1 MLPDEY
7 RDLVEEALNTL
18 LLLAPP
24 DINDADGR
32 PISFSRIFGNA
43 FPVDPH
49 CLDLV
54 EPMDDEPIRYPVDD
68 QLPASVYLSR
78 SLHNYPNWGAR
89 LLELEDVV
97 KGQRPS
103 TFNQW
108 EDVKRATESA
118 KSQKRTDFITILAF
132 ILSAFLLILALITL
146 VYGAVATKEAEKAN
160 DYASIASKV
169 ADSSGALVSS
179 FIDGCALP
187 YCRQISHENNT
198 TPLTMTTSPPTTTAF
213 LTVTATAFATVTV
226 TEIISITSIAP

>member
-1 MLPDEY
+1 
-7 RDLVEEALNTL
+7 
-18 LLLAPP
+18 
-24 DINDADGR
+24 
-32 PISFSRIFGNA
+32 
-43 FPVDPH
+43 VDPH

-54 EPMDDEPIRYPVDD
+54 EPMDDEPIRYPVDE
-68 QLPASVYLSR
+68 QRPASAYLSR

-103 TFNQW
+103 TFNQM
-108 EDVKRATESA
+108 EDVKRE
-118 KSQKRTDFITILAF
+118 KRTAFITILAF

-146 VYGAVATKEAEKAN
+146 VYGALGTKEAKKAN

-187 YCRQISHENNT
+187 YCSQISHENNT
-198 TPLTMTTSPPTTTAF
+198 TPLTMTTSPSTTTAF
-213 LTVTATAFATVTV
+213 LTVTATVFATVTV
-226 TEIISITSIAP
+226 TQIISITSIAP